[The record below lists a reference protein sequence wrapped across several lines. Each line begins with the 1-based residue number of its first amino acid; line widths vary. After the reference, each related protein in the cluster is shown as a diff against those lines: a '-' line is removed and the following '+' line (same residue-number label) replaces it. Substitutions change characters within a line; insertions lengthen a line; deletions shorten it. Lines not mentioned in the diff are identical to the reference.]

1 MENLELSVVKTCFQE
16 HGITQTSSNSLLT
29 NENDRGCESSDIKE
43 KRLPRTATV
52 GVASRL
58 NVASEKQM
66 SKEIAC
72 LLASSRKLI

>member
-43 KRLPRTATV
+43 KRFAENID
-52 GVASRL
+52 SR
-58 NVASEKQM
+58 SGKQTQCRQQ
-66 SKEIAC
+66 KADVEGDC
-72 LLASSRKLI
+72 LLAC